1 MRFRMKKFGY
11 QGARPQEGA
20 GKLLEILE
28 KNASFPESTG
38 AATRRYLKKKKEQE
52 ERMVLVDGEYRDKDD
67 LDGQKA
73 KAAERREERK
83 KRILI
88 AAGILILVGAV
99 AMCVLTAKGIN
110 PIDNLKIQTLSKFH
124 FRF

>member
-1 MRFRMKKFGY
+1 MKKIQYRG
-11 QGARPQEGA
+11 GKPQDGA

-38 AATRRYLKKKKEQE
+38 AATRRYLKKKKERE

-73 KAAERREERK
+73 KAASRREERK
-83 KRILI
+83 KRIWI
-88 AAGILILVGAV
+88 AVGILILVGAV

-110 PIDNLKIQTLSKFH
+110 PLDDLKIQTLSKFH

>member
-1 MRFRMKKFGY
+1 MKKIQYRG
-11 QGARPQEGA
+11 GKPQDGA

-38 AATRRYLKKKKEQE
+38 AATRRYLKKKKERE

-73 KAAERREERK
+73 KAVSRK
-83 KRILI
+83 KRIWI
-88 AAGILILVGAV
+88 AVGILILVGAV

-110 PIDNLKIQTLSKFH
+110 PLDDLKIQTLSKFH